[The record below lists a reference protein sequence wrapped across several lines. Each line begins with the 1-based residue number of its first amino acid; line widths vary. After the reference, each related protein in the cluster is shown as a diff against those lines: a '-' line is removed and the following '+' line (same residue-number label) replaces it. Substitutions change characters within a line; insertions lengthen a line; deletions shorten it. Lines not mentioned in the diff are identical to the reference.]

1 MDVVW
6 IVITLLFF
14 VACLIYV
21 SFLAKEGKTWKT

>member
-1 MDVVW
+1 MDGVW

-14 VACLIYV
+14 VAALGYV

>member
-6 IVITLLFF
+6 IIITLLFF
-14 VACLIYV
+14 VVAVAYV

>member
-14 VACLIYV
+14 VVGVAYV

>member
-14 VACLIYV
+14 VAGLVYV
-21 SFLAKEGKTWKT
+21 SFLAREGKTWKT

>member
-6 IVITLLFF
+6 IVIALLFF
-14 VACLIYV
+14 VICLAYV